1 MTLNLGL
8 SENAGG
14 SFNPYIKYNAK
25 DGTISKRVDGEDVPV
40 KANEFSGMFDFQRIK
55 TGQFDFSSSP
65 PQKVYDKSLSEPSE
79 NMGGGFKRGFT
90 VLVHSPSV
98 MGGTYEFSS
107 TAEIVKGEISSIYN
121 EWKNKNTNELPIV
134 KIKNIKEIKSK
145 HGRLYVPEFNIEGFE
160 APPPELLEIEI
171 DLPSDE
177 SEIAPM
183 QNGSAEVSQQ
193 SDEVKPLPHTVATP
207 QSSEGNSTKKNF

>member
-55 TGQFDFSSSP
+55 TGQFVFSSSP

-134 KIKNIKEIKSK
+134 KIKNIKD
-145 HGRLYVPEFNIEGFE
+145 Y
-160 APPPELLEIEI
+160 
-171 DLPSDE
+171 
-177 SEIAPM
+177 
-183 QNGSAEVSQQ
+183 
-193 SDEVKPLPHTVATP
+193 
-207 QSSEGNSTKKNF
+207 

>member
-1 MTLNLGL
+1 M
-8 SENAGG
+8 
-14 SFNPYIKYNAK
+14 YIVTCINKSIDSVTSIPKVIYQTYKSK
-25 DGTISKRVDGEDVPV
+25 DLI
-40 KANEFSGMFDFQRIK
+40 
-55 TGQFDFSSSP
+55 

-145 HGRLYVPEFNIEGFE
+145 HGRFYVPEFNIEGFE

-171 DLPSDE
+171 DLPSDD

-183 QNGSAEVSQQ
+183 QNGSTEVSQQ